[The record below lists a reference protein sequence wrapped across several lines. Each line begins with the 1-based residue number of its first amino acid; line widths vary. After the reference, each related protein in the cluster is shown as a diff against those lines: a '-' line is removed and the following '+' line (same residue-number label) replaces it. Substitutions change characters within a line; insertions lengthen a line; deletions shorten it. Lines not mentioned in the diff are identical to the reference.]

1 MQIDIIVHG
10 IPTGQDFSENN
21 PPIYV
26 RNFYN
31 RNKGVNCF
39 FAEVGSDNKHASTY
53 YTLFISR
60 NVANSGNRPGSYFA
74 ITVRVDSCYCTN
86 VKAIYSS
93 LEAVFRN
100 SIVGTLL
107 ERNGDGFRFIRG
119 RITDLSSE
127 IEKLASALF
136 IQLKDT
142 LDANQIPLDST
153 FRLGGNPQAYNPTDL
168 NDEQILAIVREN
180 GGIMLSEDQPSIEQ
194 RKRMEAIEAQR
205 RREAEEAEQRL
216 KIERQRLIEEKAA
229 AVERE
234 RQQAA
239 QEIAALQKSIAAKD
253 ETLRSYND
261 EYQRLANQ
269 LLSANNSIAETRR
282 AVNDLGH
289 KMQQIATTSRS
300 NTNPGVVQ
308 NFPSGPA
315 PIPPRKNS
323 VKPFIVVGCIF
334 VLLLLLFLLIN
345 KSGVNTLNPNELR
358 NLIGKVDS
366 LSDEVKQN
374 RQMITLYHSGY
385 NPSSVT
391 DAVIPSSITDVVIP
405 STVSE
410 VDNPPIEHMDNS
422 QAVVETDVE
431 FYNTLYPDVSDTG
444 KISLKVQ
451 GTKSTPE
458 RITRL
463 SHLPDNI
470 VSWKIYDENGTTVID
485 SGSGKNG
492 PRLTNPGTYQAVF
505 FVNSIEIKRD
515 PKKRKIEIKQ

>member
-10 IPTGQDFSENN
+10 VPTGQDFSENN

-39 FAEVGSDNKHASTY
+39 FAEVWSDNKHASTY

-142 LDANQIPLDST
+142 LDANQIPIDST

-239 QEIAALQKSIAAKD
+239 QEIADLQKAIAAKN

-289 KMQQIATTSRS
+289 KMQQIATTPRS
-300 NTNPGVVQ
+300 ITNPGAVQ

-323 VKPFIVVGCIF
+323 VKPFIVVGGIF

-391 DAVIPSSITDVVIP
+391 DVVIP
-405 STVSE
+405 ATVTMNENRAESANGE
-410 VDNPPIEHMDNS
+410 ELSANNPPTL
-422 QAVVETDVE
+422 TDEE
-431 FYNTLYPDVSDTG
+431 FYGALRVDLDTAINLITLQIRSSKRNDENIRQRFNNTPRSSVSWEIKNDQG
-444 KISLKVQ
+444 KI
-451 GTKSTPE
+451 
-458 RITRL
+458 
-463 SHLPDNI
+463 N
-470 VSWKIYDENGTTVID
+470 
-485 SGSGKNG
+485 SGKGIIG
-492 PRLTNPGTYQAVF
+492 PRLTLPGIYQVF
-505 FVNSIEIKRD
+505 FIVNGEGAKSDTIKR
-515 PKKRKIEIKQ
+515 IITIKEK